1 MVPACRMNWRP
12 AGTSW
17 VTSSSLPT
25 PGAGSGMC
33 RRGAGAGRRSPTAMA
48 TVMPKTGAVSESRP
62 APTLKA
68 DVHVMLEATRD
79 ELPAIWRL
87 WPRFRRPGRT
97 ARGRQMYAR
106 AVREDDDRPAPGSI
120 PGSCRVAGIC
130 GPGSPETRP
139 GHMRASAR
147 PCGHSW
153 HWRLPLIPTAL
164 SWSTTGAT
172 RRLNCGYPSRQS
184 PGPRQP

>member
-1 MVPACRMNWRP
+1 M
-12 AGTSW
+12 
-17 VTSSSLPT
+17 PT
-25 PGAGSGMC
+25 RGAGSGMC

-62 APTLKA
+62 APALKA

-87 WPRFRRPGRT
+87 WPRFRRPGRA
-97 ARGRQMYAR
+97 ARGAPDVRQGRHQGSIYAACT
-106 AVREDDDRPAPGSI
+106 AVREGDDRPAPGSI

-130 GPGSPETRP
+130 GSGSPETRP
-139 GHMRASAR
+139 GRMRASAR